1 MDRLASL
8 EAFVRVVDEGSFAA
22 AARSLRLS
30 PAMVSKHVNA
40 LERRLGTRLLHR
52 TTRHVALTEAGSVF
66 YDEATTILRALDEAE
81 RALSARSGQPTGLVR
96 FTAPVAF
103 GERYVAPLL
112 PKLIRRHPGLEI
124 DLVCDD
130 KEIDL
135 VQGRFDAALRI
146 GKLPDSSLIA
156 RKLAPVDVLVCG
168 SPSYF
173 AKHGHP
179 AVLDDLGRHVCI
191 GYEYHPVGRVGALGR
206 GISGKWTGEGW
217 GFQTDGG
224 KGDIVV
230 RLSRTPYRSNNAE
243 MLLALAIEGFGL
255 VQLPT
260 FIVGPDVAA
269 GRLVAVLT
277 QYKPMERWVH
287 IVYPPGRHLPAAVKA
302 LSDFF
307 AGAFRAPPW
316 RAVSPS

>member
-1 MDRLASL
+1 VPD
-8 EAFVRVVDEGSFAA
+8 
-22 AARSLRLS
+22 
-30 PAMVSKHVNA
+30 
-40 LERRLGTRLLHR
+40 LL
-52 TTRHVALTEAGSVF
+52 
-66 YDEATTILRALDEAE
+66 
-81 RALSARSGQPTGLVR
+81 
-96 FTAPVAF
+96 
-103 GERYVAPLL
+103 
-112 PKLIRRHPGLEI
+112 RRHPGLEI

-130 KEIDL
+130 KVIDL

-168 SPSYF
+168 SPAYF
-173 AKHGHP
+173 AKHGRP
-179 AVLDDLGRHVCI
+179 TVFDDLAHRVCI
-191 GYEYHPVGRVGALGR
+191 GYDYQ
-206 GISGKWTGEGW
+206 WTGEGW

-224 KGDIVV
+224 KGDIVL

-255 VQLPT
+255 AQLPSS
-260 FIVGPDVAA
+260 IVDPDIAA
-269 GRLVAVLT
+269 GRLDAVLT
-277 QYKPMERWVH
+277 QYKPIERWVH

-316 RAVSPS
+316 RARHAPSARS

>member
-8 EAFVRVVDEGSFAA
+8 EAFVRVVDEGSFTA

-40 LERRLGTRLLHR
+40 LERRLGARLLHR
-52 TTRHVALTEAGSVF
+52 TTRRVALTESGRIF

-103 GERYVAPLL
+103 SERYVAPLL

-130 KEIDL
+130 NVIDL

-179 AVLDDLGRHVCI
+179 AVLDDLMGHVCI
-191 GYEYHPVGRVGALGR
+191 GYEYQ
-206 GISGKWTGEGW
+206 WTGEGW

-224 KGDIVV
+224 KSDIVL

-255 VQLPT
+255 VQLPS

-277 QYKPMERWVH
+277 QYKPIERWVH
-287 IVYPPGRHLPAAVKA
+287 IVYAPGRHLPAAVKA

-307 AGAFRAPPW
+307 ASAFRVPPW
-316 RAVSPS
+316 TAPHSPFPRS